1 MIDVDA
7 ALLVHRFPELF
18 SGLLKDKE
26 AMTQQ
31 EIYWR
36 QYQLNI
42 ETYRGYLELVL
53 KINGLYYAITGA
65 IVSYYFGHAAEKLM
79 QLSLILPLIM
89 SIALAVFFILGV
101 FAAGVT
107 RRETFDLRDK
117 LGLDA
122 TAEMAVL
129 IVLLCI
135 SAGLMIFVACGLGW
149 LLWHGQ

>member
-1 MIDVDA
+1 
-7 ALLVHRFPELF
+7 
-18 SGLLKDKE
+18 
-26 AMTQQ
+26 MTQQ